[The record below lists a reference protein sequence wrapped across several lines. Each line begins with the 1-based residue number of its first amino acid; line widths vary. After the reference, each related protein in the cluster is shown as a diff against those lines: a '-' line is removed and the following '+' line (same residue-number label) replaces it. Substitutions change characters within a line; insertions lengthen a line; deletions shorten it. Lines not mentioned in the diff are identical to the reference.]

1 MKKLFLLV
9 VVSTFHLSSFT
20 LHSQNAYWV
29 FLTDKLDSTFDPYSY
44 FDAKAIERYQQ
55 CGADLYDITNYP
67 VNTSYV
73 EQIKGMLSDNS
84 ECENQNSEL
93 IGVSRW
99 MNALGVMAT
108 SKQIDAIEVLPY
120 VLRVQPIEGTGLQL
134 AEFSPFT
141 SHLSPSTPGL
151 FDIATV
157 SGPLEAQLV
166 RMGGMHFR
174 DKGIDGRGVRIAVFD
189 GGFPQVN
196 THVAFKHLRD
206 NHQILKTWNFPK
218 NTEDVYGWNSHG
230 TMTLSCIAG
239 RYYNDG
245 ETVDLGLATG
255 AEFLLARTEVN
266 SEPFKEEVWW
276 QMAVEWADRN
286 GANIIS
292 SSLGYGKERHYT
304 RDMDGT
310 SYVAKAGNLAAR
322 KGMLVVNSAG
332 NEADDAQWRT
342 IITPAD
348 ADSVLCV
355 GGIENSFTEYNH
367 IEFSSYGPSA
377 DGRLKPNVCAFGY
390 ARTANTGKDYAYHY
404 VHGTSFSCPL
414 VAGFAACA
422 WQASPGKTAME
433 MFHEIERSGD
443 LYPYCDYSFG
453 YGVPQ
458 ASFFTQSSNHTIKQ
472 STPTFRFEITEDSVR
487 VIPTRPLRRTHLFY
501 AYRRPSDHRLSF
513 YGKMDVPYMD
523 EDDNVTFSKGAIGR
537 LTLIVHL
544 DSYTDSIKLSEE
556 ESRKY
561 SGDYY
566 YTPCVS
572 PNAVTSNL
580 LGRQGDLK
588 ISQWG
593 NNNTW
598 RWNVYFGLG
607 LPVKIDDA
615 ELSSNFWSPNWNF
628 GFRVLRAFSK
638 VYCLGV
644 GIGYENSHYRFND
657 ASVNA
662 LEASSPLVT
671 TALGAM
677 SDIDVRSLT
686 FNEWSLELFQRV
698 RLYPVGMFSN
708 GLQWDLGVYGSLGFN
723 YYELAGKAP
732 AGANV
737 DNTHHILSGFD
748 AMTEYKWNFGITTR
762 LTYDV
767 IGLYARYR
775 FNSLGSDPTAGK
787 VLLPRLTIGLQL
799 QF

>member
-1 MKKLFLLV
+1 MKKLFLLAL
-9 VVSTFHLSSFT
+9 FFIFCLSSFT
-20 LHSQNAYWV
+20 MHSQNAYWV
-29 FLTDKLDSTFDPYSY
+29 FLTDKQGTTFDPYAY
-44 FDAKAIERYQQ
+44 FDAKAIERYNV

-67 VNTSYV
+67 VSALY
-73 EQIKGMLSDNS
+73 EQGVGALAT
-84 ECENQNSEL
+84 EE
-93 IGVSRW
+93 IGASRW
-99 MNALGVMAT
+99 MNAIGIMAT
-108 SKQIDAIEVLPY
+108 PEQISAIEALPY
-120 VLRVQPIEGTGLQL
+120 VLRVQPIEGTGLQ
-134 AEFSPFT
+134 FT
-141 SHLSPSTPGL
+141 QAVKQSDNQAIEPLDGL
-151 FDIATV
+151 FDIAYV
-157 SGPLEAQLV
+157 DGPLEAQLV
-166 RMGGMHFR
+166 RMGGQHFR
-174 DKGIDGRGVRIAVFD
+174 EAGIDGKGVRIAVFD

-196 THVAFKHLRD
+196 THAAFKHLRD
-206 NHQILKTWNFPK
+206 NHQILKTWNFPNDK
-218 NTEDVYGWNSHG
+218 EDVYGWNSHG

-239 RYYNDG
+239 RYYNFG
-245 ETVDLGLATG
+245 EIVDLGLATG

-304 RDMDGT
+304 KDMDGT

-332 NEADDAQWRT
+332 NEADDRQWKT

-355 GGIENSFTEYNH
+355 GGIENSLTEYNH

-390 ARTANTGKDYAYHY
+390 ARTANTGTDNDYHY

-422 WQASPGKTAME
+422 WQASPGKTAMDL
-433 MFHEIERSGD
+433 FHEIEHSSD

-458 ASFFTQSSNHTIKQ
+458 ASYFTQSSNHTIKQ
-472 STPTFRFEITEDSVR
+472 SAPTFRFEKEEDEILV
-487 VIPTRPLRRTHLFY
+487 RPLRPIVGKPIFYKEQRSDGHIERYAKRDIVFLDTTGALHFILQPHRTL
-501 AYRRPSDHRLSF
+501 
-513 YGKMDVPYMD
+513 V
-523 EDDNVTFSKGAIGR
+523 
-537 LTLIVHL
+537 VHL
-544 DSYTDSIKLSEE
+544 DGYTASYTDMDTLSSTAKLLDEYLFGDVVTADNPYVLNDPDYRTPEMNLTPSEWG
-556 ESRKY
+556 SNAKY
-561 SGDYY
+561 
-566 YTPCVS
+566 
-572 PNAVTSNL
+572 
-580 LGRQGDLK
+580 
-588 ISQWG
+588 
-593 NNNTW
+593 
-598 RWNVYFGLG
+598 RWNIYFGLG

-615 ELSSNFWSPNWNF
+615 ELSSNVWSPSWNF
-628 GFRVLRAFSK
+628 GFRFLRAFSK

-644 GIGYENSHYRFND
+644 GIGYENSHYRFNN
-657 ASVNA
+657 ASVNT
-662 LEASSPLVT
+662 LETSTPLIAPT
-671 TALGAM
+671 LGVM
-677 SDIDVRSLT
+677 NDIDVRSLT

-708 GLQWDLGVYGSLGFN
+708 GLQWDLGIYGSLGVN

-737 DNTHHILSGFD
+737 DNMHQILSGLD
-748 AMTEYKWNFGITTR
+748 AMTDYKCNFGITTR

-767 IGLYARYR
+767 IGLYVRYR
-775 FNSLGSDPTAGK
+775 LNSIGSDPAPGK
-787 VLLPRLTIGLQL
+787 VLLPRLTVGLQL